1 MHLEDVRRQVGRE
14 HRHVRNLEGPCGDD
28 DLVGLDRRIIFEI
41 EDERVIRARERANA
55 VLKRDRE
62 VELVRVALQVL
73 DYLVARGVAVGI
85 AGKLQAGEAVVA
97 AGREEGQRVPAGSPG
112 RSDRARAVENHEVP
126 ALLG

>member
-1 MHLEDVRRQVGRE
+1 
-14 HRHVRNLEGPCGDD
+14 VRNLEGPCGDD
-28 DLVGLDRRIIFEI
+28 DLVGLDRRTVFEC

-62 VELVRVALQVL
+62 IELVRVALQVL

-97 AGREEGQRVPAGSPG
+97 AGREEGQRVPARSPG
-112 RSDRARAVENHEVP
+112 RSDRARANL
-126 ALLG
+126 AGRG